1 VSVPIRAIAGVDVV
15 PLCVGHAVVEE
26 ALGTAEASRG
36 LDALPR
42 KVCRGVRAHAHAVVV
57 EGESLS
63 AMHARLKSGIVFQ
76 SGFRFVERRKQ
87 RFAAAIVMP
96 SFPVARTAE
105 TAVNF
110 IFKNLE
116 TQNLQKAGLF
126 YAIIFYCYDTSTC
139 QRLHVTLNAFCLS
152 ISMNAFCLSI
162 SICLHLLNIRAMRFT
177 LTIDSFEFEPKFMP
191 INGLH
196 IERSN
201 FLAAKLVRST
211 VCIRV

>member
-1 VSVPIRAIAGVDVV
+1 MSVPIRAIAGVDVV

-152 ISMNAFCLSI
+152 IS
-162 SICLHLLNIRAMRFT
+162 ICLHLLNIRAMRFT